1 MDTLDRITKVR
12 DNIKKV
18 LICKDETI
26 DLVLSA
32 VLSRG
37 HVLIEDVPGIGK
49 TTLVR
54 ALAAS

>member
-1 MDTLDRITKVR
+1 M
-12 DNIKKV
+12 

-37 HVLIEDVPGIGK
+37 HVLIEDVPGIERLHLSGHW
-49 TTLVR
+49 LHR
-54 ALAAS
+54 LAARFNASSLLLT